1 MRSARTIVGVAA
13 ATWLVG
19 APALADPQHGHSAAP
34 QPHVTAA
41 KSGAPTTPTTSTK
54 TAPTSTVPAA
64 TSAKTT
70 TTTSGTATKTT
81 KATPSA
87 TASAPMVNPIA
98 AKISAKPQLNARI
111 TAMLPAHMSL
121 DRASSGF
128 KNQGQFIA
136 ALHVSKNLGIPFKD
150 LKSDMTRKH
159 MSLGQ
164 SIQDLKKSAASTTE
178 AKKGETEAKADLR
191 SPTSRVSISD
201 RISSTTQLNAKV
213 QALLPSGMTLKQAS
227 KGFTSESQFLAALHA
242 SKDLNIPFAQ
252 IKSEMTGG
260 DHDSLAR
267 AIQELKPAADATTA
281 AKAAQTEA
289 AADIRSTST
298 PTTGDHDADSR

>member
-1 MRSARTIVGVAA
+1 MPFRRTIIGVVAA
-13 ATWLVG
+13 MWLVG
-19 APALADPQHGHSAAP
+19 APALADPQHGHSPAP
-34 QPHVTAA
+34 QPHVTVPR
-41 KSGAPTTPTTSTK
+41 SGAPTSSTSTKITPPTMTTPASGTSTK
-54 TAPTSTVPAA
+54 T
-64 TSAKTT
+64 
-70 TTTSGTATKTT
+70 TTSG
-81 KATPSA
+81 ATP
-87 TASAPMVNPIA
+87 SAPMVNPIA

-121 DRASSGF
+121 DGASSGF

-150 LKSDMTRKH
+150 LKSDMTTKH

-178 AKKGETEAKADLR
+178 AKKGETEAKADLK
-191 SPTSRVSISD
+191 SPTSRLSISG
-201 RISSTTQLNAKV
+201 RISSSTQLNAKV
-213 QALLPSGMTLKQAS
+213 QALLPSGMTLNQAS
-227 KGFTSESQFLAALHA
+227 KGFTSERQFLAALHA

-252 IKSEMTGG
+252 MKSEMTGG
-260 DHDSLAR
+260 DHDSLTR

-281 AKAAQTEA
+281 ARAAQAEA

-298 PTTGDHDADSR
+298 PATGGHDADNR

>member
-1 MRSARTIVGVAA
+1 MPFGRTIVGVAA
-13 ATWLVG
+13 AMCLVD
-19 APALADPQHGHSAAP
+19 APALAAPQRGHSPAP
-34 QPHVTAA
+34 QPHVTVP
-41 KSGAPTTPTTSTK
+41 KSGAPTTSNTSTK
-54 TAPTSTVPAA
+54 TTPTTMTTPA
-64 TSAKTT
+64 SGTT
-70 TTTSGTATKTT
+70 TRTT
-81 KATPSA
+81 KATSGA

-98 AKISAKPQLNARI
+98 AKISAKPQLNAKI
-111 TAMLPAHMSL
+111 TAMLPSHMSL

-136 ALHVSKNLGIPFKD
+136 ALHVSKNLGIPFSD

-178 AKKGETEAKADLR
+178 AKKGETEAKADLK

-201 RISSTTQLNAKV
+201 RISSSTQLNAKV
-213 QALLPSGMTLKQAS
+213 QALLPSGMTLNQAS
-227 KGFTSESQFLAALHA
+227 KGFTSERRFLAALHA

-281 AKAAQTEA
+281 VRTAQAEA

-298 PTTGDHDADSR
+298 PATGDHDADHR